1 MKNKMPMKYKY
12 VIIIVILILPVISA
26 FPITF
31 FTPYNL
37 MENPLISYGM
47 VLSMF
52 AMTGVDIY
60 VYYLWRKSSAMNL
73 Q

>member
-1 MKNKMPMKYKY
+1 MKNKMPMKYR
-12 VIIIVILILPVISA
+12 IILVTSSLSWLIIMTIS
-26 FPITF
+26 F

-52 AMTGVDIY
+52 AMAGVDIY

-73 Q
+73 P